1 MTLLERAAV
10 RADRGAVCTERGPAT
25 EAGAAADREA
35 ATERGTA
42 AARANTGQPDV
53 VLGGRY
59 RLGAQLGGGS
69 EAYVNEAWD
78 LETGSAVAVKIFR
91 STDSTD
97 NAPFR
102 RELDI
107 HGRLRHKNIV
117 RVLNS
122 GRCGDIGG
130 NGAIGDS
137 ADPAAGH
144 NQESRNY
151 VVTELVGGKDLRGIM
166 QDSPASMEQ
175 TAAWMTDVARALAH
189 VHRRG
194 IVHNDIKPGNILV
207 DFDSDPHGPGIAKL
221 ADFGIAL
228 NGRYSAPNSSSG
240 TPHYLSPEEVCG
252 GTSTTASDIYSLGLV
267 ALECLTGTKAFPG
280 PPLESM
286 VARTL
291 GEPRIPGTVRRR
303 WSMVL
308 HAMTDPNPAGRPSAS
323 QAVGMLRR
331 LSW

>member
-1 MTLLERAAV
+1 MTLLGRAAV
-10 RADRGAVCTERGPAT
+10 RADRGAVCTERG
-25 EAGAAADREA
+25 AAAERGA
-35 ATERGTA
+35 ATERGPATERGTTA
-42 AARANTGQPDV
+42 PRENASEPDV

-78 LETGSAVAVKIFR
+78 LETGRAVAVKIFR

-97 NAPFR
+97 NAPCR

-122 GRCGDIGG
+122 GRYGD
-130 NGAIGDS
+130 NEAIRDS
-137 ADPAAGH
+137 AGPAAGH
-144 NQESRNY
+144 SHGSRNY
-151 VVTELVGGKDLRGIM
+151 VVMELVGGKDLRWIM

-207 DFDSDPHGPGIAKL
+207 DFDSDPQGLGIAKL

-228 NGRYSAPNSSSG
+228 NGRHSAPNSSSG

-252 GTSTTASDIYSLGLV
+252 GTSTPASDIYSLGLV

-308 HAMTDPNPAGRPSAS
+308 HAMTDPHPAGRPSAG

>member
-1 MTLLERAAV
+1 VTLLERAAV
-10 RADRGAVCTERGPAT
+10 RADRGAACTERVDVAETSIGIT
-25 EAGAAADREA
+25 ETSLAPAAALAPA
-35 ATERGTA
+35 AVPAPA
-42 AARANTGQPDV
+42 AAPVISTASQPDV

-59 RLGAQLGGGS
+59 RLSAQLGGGS
-69 EAYVNEAWD
+69 EAYVNEAVD
-78 LETGSAVAVKIFR
+78 LVTGNAVAVKIFR
-91 STDSTD
+91 SRDSTD

-107 HGRLRHKNIV
+107 HGRLKHKNIV
-117 RVLNS
+117 RVLGS
-122 GRCGDIGG
+122 GE
-130 NGAIGDS
+130 
-137 ADPAAGH
+137 AANVSGE
-144 NQESRNY
+144 NLESRNY
-151 VVTELVGGKDLRGIM
+151 VVMELVAGKDLRGIM
-166 QDSPASMEQ
+166 HDNLASPEQ
-175 TAAWMTDVARALAH
+175 TAAWMTDIARALAH

-207 DFDSDPHGPGIAKL
+207 DFDSDPQGLGIAKL
-221 ADFGIAL
+221 ADFGIAV
-228 NGRYSAPNSSSG
+228 NGRHTAPNSSSG

-252 GTSTTASDIYSLGLV
+252 GVSTTASDIYSLGLV

-280 PPLESM
+280 TPLESM

-308 HAMTDPNPAGRPSAS
+308 HAMTDPRPAGRPSAS

>member
-1 MTLLERAAV
+1 M
-10 RADRGAVCTERGPAT
+10 
-25 EAGAAADREA
+25 
-35 ATERGTA
+35 
-42 AARANTGQPDV
+42 

-59 RLGAQLGGGS
+59 RLGARLGGGS

-78 LETGSAVAVKIFR
+78 LDAGRAVAVKIFR

-97 NAPFR
+97 DAPFR

-117 RVLNS
+117 RILNS
-122 GRCGDIGG
+122 GDGGDTGHSADGG
-130 NGAIGDS
+130 YSADGGDTGDS
-137 ADPAAGH
+137 ADPAGH

-151 VVTELVGGKDLRGIM
+151 VVMELVGGKDLRRIL
-166 QDSPASMEQ
+166 QDRPASPEQ
-175 TAAWMTDVARALAH
+175 AAAWMTDIARALTH

-207 DFDSDPHGPGIAKL
+207 DFASDPQGLGIAKL

-228 NGRYSAPNSSSG
+228 NGRHPAPNSSSG
-240 TPHYLSPEEVCG
+240 TPQYLSPEEVCG
-252 GTSTTASDIYSLGLV
+252 GPSTSASDIYSLGLV

-291 GEPRIPGTVRRR
+291 REPRIPGTVRRR

-308 HAMTDPNPAGRPSAS
+308 HAMTDPRPAGRPSAS

>member
-10 RADRGAVCTERGPAT
+10 RADRGAACTDR
-25 EAGAAADREA
+25 AGARDM
-35 ATERGTA
+35 ATATA
-42 AARANTGQPDV
+42 AATTATAASLSNASQPHV
-53 VLGGRY
+53 LLGGRY

-78 LETGSAVAVKIFR
+78 LATGRAVAVKIFR
-91 STDSTD
+91 STDSAD
-97 NAPFR
+97 NAPFQ

-117 RVLNS
+117 KVLDS
-122 GRCGDIGG
+122 GETGD
-130 NGAIGDS
+130 AGD
-137 ADPAAGH
+137 H
-144 NQESRNY
+144 HQESRDY
-151 VVTELVGGKDLRGIM
+151 VVMELVGGKDLRGIM
-166 QDSPASMEQ
+166 QQNPASPEQ
-175 TAAWMTDVARALAH
+175 TAAWMTDIARALAH
-189 VHRRG
+189 IHRRG

-207 DFDSDPHGPGIAKL
+207 DFDSDPRGPGIAKL

-228 NGRYSAPNSSSG
+228 NGRHAAPNSSSG

-252 GTSTTASDIYSLGLV
+252 GASTTASDIYSLGLV

-280 PPLESM
+280 TPLESM

-291 GEPRIPGTVRRR
+291 GEPRLPGTVRRR

-308 HAMTDPNPAGRPSAS
+308 HAMTDPRPARRPSAS

>member
-1 MTLLERAAV
+1 MTLLDRAAV
-10 RADRGAVCTERGPAT
+10 RADRGAATAERPAANASAN
-25 EAGAAADREA
+25 AGAKAVH
-35 ATERGTA
+35 
-42 AARANTGQPDV
+42 QDV

-78 LETGSAVAVKIFR
+78 LLSGKTVAVKIFR
-91 STDSTD
+91 STNSMD

-102 RELDI
+102 RELEI

-117 RVLNS
+117 RILDS
-122 GRCGDIGG
+122 GDTE
-130 NGAIGDS
+130 
-137 ADPAAGH
+137 AGVNH
-144 NQESRNY
+144 DVRDF
-151 VVTELVGGKDLRGIM
+151 VVMELVAGKDLRWIL
-166 QDSPASMEQ
+166 QDKPASPEQ

-207 DFDSDPHGPGIAKL
+207 DFASDPGGPGVAKL

-228 NGRYSAPNSSSG
+228 NGRHAVPNSSSG

-308 HAMTDPNPAGRPSAS
+308 HAMTDPDPAGRPSAS
-323 QAVGMLRR
+323 QTVGMLRR

>member
-1 MTLLERAAV
+1 MLLDRAAV
-10 RADRGAVCTERGPAT
+10 RADRGA
-25 EAGAAADREA
+25 AGIDRQIA
-35 ATERGTA
+35 GNDRGTLA
-42 AARANTGQPDV
+42 GHRAIAVNAVHPEV

-78 LETGSAVAVKIFR
+78 LLSGKSVAVKIFR
-91 STDSTD
+91 STDTMD

-102 RELDI
+102 RELEI

-117 RVLNS
+117 RVLDS
-122 GRCGDIGG
+122 GDTGKTVDGG
-130 NGAIGDS
+130 S
-137 ADPAAGH
+137 
-144 NQESRNY
+144 QKSRRF
-151 VVTELVGGKDLRGIM
+151 VVMELVGGKDLRGFL
-166 QDSPASMEQ
+166 QNNAASPEQ
-175 TAAWMTDVARALAH
+175 TAAWMTDIARALAH

-207 DFDSDPHGPGIAKL
+207 DFASDPGGPGIAKL

-228 NGRYSAPNSSSG
+228 DGRRAAPNSSSG

-308 HAMTDPNPAGRPSAS
+308 HAMTDPDPAGRPSAS

>member
-10 RADRGAVCTERGPAT
+10 RADRGAVCT
-25 EAGAAADREA
+25 DR
-35 ATERGTA
+35 A
-42 AARANTGQPDV
+42 AARETSRAARVTATAASAAATASAATAASANASHPNV

-59 RLGAQLGGGS
+59 RLGSQLGGGS
-69 EAYVNEAWD
+69 EAYVKEAWD
-78 LETGSAVAVKIFR
+78 LDTGKAVAVKIFR

-117 RVLNS
+117 RVLDS
-122 GRCGDIGG
+122 GDTH
-130 NGAIGDS
+130 
-137 ADPAAGH
+137 DPG
-144 NQESRNY
+144 
-151 VVTELVGGKDLRGIM
+151 VTD
-166 QDSPASMEQ
+166 
-175 TAAWMTDVARALAH
+175 H
-189 VHRRG
+189 V
-194 IVHNDIKPGNILV
+194 
-207 DFDSDPHGPGIAKL
+207 
-221 ADFGIAL
+221 
-228 NGRYSAPNSSSG
+228 
-240 TPHYLSPEEVCG
+240 
-252 GTSTTASDIYSLGLV
+252 
-267 ALECLTGTKAFPG
+267 ECLTGTKAFPG

>member
-1 MTLLERAAV
+1 VILLDRAAV
-10 RADRGAVCTERGPAT
+10 RADRGA
-25 EAGAAADREA
+25 AGTDRQAAGND
-35 ATERGTA
+35 RGTLA
-42 AARANTGQPDV
+42 GHRALAVNAVHPEV

-78 LETGSAVAVKIFR
+78 LLSGKSVAVKIFR
-91 STDSTD
+91 STDTMD

-102 RELDI
+102 RELEI

-117 RVLNS
+117 RVLDS
-122 GRCGDIGG
+122 GDTGKTVDGG
-130 NGAIGDS
+130 S
-137 ADPAAGH
+137 
-144 NQESRNY
+144 QKSRRF
-151 VVTELVGGKDLRGIM
+151 VVMELVGGKDLRGYL
-166 QDSPASMEQ
+166 QNNAASPKQ
-175 TAAWMTDVARALAH
+175 TAAWMTDIARALAH

-207 DFDSDPHGPGIAKL
+207 DFASDPGGPGIAKL

-228 NGRYSAPNSSSG
+228 DGRRAAPNSSSG

-308 HAMTDPNPAGRPSAS
+308 HAMTDPDPAGRPSAS

>member
-10 RADRGAVCTERGPAT
+10 RADRGAAGIDRQGGGTDRGAI
-25 EAGAAADREA
+25 ADHHAVAANEVHP
-35 ATERGTA
+35 E
-42 AARANTGQPDV
+42 V
-53 VLGGRY
+53 VLGERY

-69 EAYVNEAWD
+69 EAYVNEARD
-78 LETGSAVAVKIFR
+78 LLSGKTVAVKIFR
-91 STDSTD
+91 STDSMD

-102 RELDI
+102 RELEI
-107 HGRLRHKNIV
+107 HGRLRHRNIV
-117 RVLNS
+117 RVLDS
-122 GRCGDIGG
+122 GDTP
-130 NGAIGDS
+130 GAGS
-137 ADPAAGH
+137 
-144 NQESRNY
+144 QKSRSF
-151 VVTELVGGKDLRGIM
+151 VVMELVGGKDLRGFL
-166 QDSPASMEQ
+166 QDNPASPEQ
-175 TAAWMTDVARALAH
+175 TAAWMTDIARALAH

-207 DFDSDPHGPGIAKL
+207 DFASDPRGLGIAKL

-228 NGRYSAPNSSSG
+228 NGRHAAPNSSSG

-308 HAMTDPNPAGRPSAS
+308 HAMTDPDPAGRPSAS

>member
-10 RADRGAVCTERGPAT
+10 RADRGAAGIDRQGGGTDRGAI
-25 EAGAAADREA
+25 ADHHAVAANEVHP
-35 ATERGTA
+35 E
-42 AARANTGQPDV
+42 V
-53 VLGGRY
+53 VLGERY

-69 EAYVNEAWD
+69 EAYVNEARD
-78 LETGSAVAVKIFR
+78 LLSGKTVAVKIFR

-102 RELDI
+102 RELEI
-107 HGRLRHKNIV
+107 HGRLRHRNIV
-117 RVLNS
+117 RVLDS
-122 GRCGDIGG
+122 GDTP
-130 NGAIGDS
+130 GAGSQI
-137 ADPAAGH
+137 
-144 NQESRNY
+144 SRSF
-151 VVTELVGGKDLRGIM
+151 VVMELVGGKDLRGFL
-166 QDSPASMEQ
+166 QDNPASPEQ
-175 TAAWMTDVARALAH
+175 TAAWMTDIARALAH

-207 DFDSDPHGPGIAKL
+207 DFASDPRGLGIAKL

-228 NGRYSAPNSSSG
+228 NGRHAAPNSSSG

-308 HAMTDPNPAGRPSAS
+308 HAMTDPDPAGRPSAS

>member
-1 MTLLERAAV
+1 VTLLDRAAV
-10 RADRGAVCTERGPAT
+10 RADRGAATAERPAANASAN
-25 EAGAAADREA
+25 AGAKSVH
-35 ATERGTA
+35 
-42 AARANTGQPDV
+42 QDV
-53 VLGGRY
+53 LLGGRY

-78 LETGSAVAVKIFR
+78 LLSGKTVAVKIFR
-91 STDSTD
+91 STNSLD

-102 RELDI
+102 RELEI
-107 HGRLRHKNIV
+107 HGRLRHRNIV
-117 RVLNS
+117 RILDS
-122 GRCGDIGG
+122 GDTDSRGD
-130 NGAIGDS
+130 GAGVGQDNR
-137 ADPAAGH
+137 H
-144 NQESRNY
+144 F
-151 VVTELVGGKDLRGIM
+151 VVMELVAGKDLRWIL
-166 QDSPASMEQ
+166 QDKPASPEQ

-207 DFDSDPHGPGIAKL
+207 DFASDPGGPGVAKL

-228 NGRYSAPNSSSG
+228 NGRHGVPNSSSG

-308 HAMTDPNPAGRPSAS
+308 HAMTDPDPAGRPSAS
-323 QAVGMLRR
+323 QTVGMLRR

>member
-1 MTLLERAAV
+1 MA
-10 RADRGAVCTERGPAT
+10 RADRRTTSAGAVLPE
-25 EAGAAADREA
+25 
-35 ATERGTA
+35 
-42 AARANTGQPDV
+42 V

-78 LETGSAVAVKIFR
+78 LLSDKPVAVKIFR
-91 STDSTD
+91 STDSMD

-102 RELDI
+102 RELEI

-117 RVLNS
+117 RVLDS
-122 GRCGDIGG
+122 GNMEGDKTVG
-130 NGAIGDS
+130 S
-137 ADPAAGH
+137 
-144 NQESRNY
+144 QESRNF
-151 VVTELVGGKDLRGIM
+151 VVMELVDGKDLRGFL
-166 QDSPASMEQ
+166 QENPASPEQ
-175 TAAWMTDVARALAH
+175 TAAWMTDIARALAH

-194 IVHNDIKPGNILV
+194 IVHNDIKPGNILI
-207 DFDSDPHGPGIAKL
+207 DFASDPGLGVAKL

-228 NGRYSAPNSSSG
+228 NGRHAAPNSSSG

-308 HAMTDPNPAGRPSAS
+308 HAMTDPDPAGRPSAS
-323 QAVGMLRR
+323 HAVGMLRR
-331 LSW
+331 LNW

>member
-1 MTLLERAAV
+1 M
-10 RADRGAVCTERGPAT
+10 
-25 EAGAAADREA
+25 
-35 ATERGTA
+35 
-42 AARANTGQPDV
+42 
-53 VLGGRY
+53 LGGRY

-78 LETGSAVAVKIFR
+78 LDAGRAVAVKIFR

-97 NAPFR
+97 DAPFR

-117 RVLNS
+117 RILNS
-122 GRCGDIGG
+122 GDCGDTGH
-130 NGAIGDS
+130 S
-137 ADPAAGH
+137 ADPAARL

-151 VVTELVGGKDLRGIM
+151 VVMELVGGKDLRWIM
-166 QDSPASMEQ
+166 QDSPASPEQ
-175 TAAWMTDVARALAH
+175 AAAWMTDIARALAH

-207 DFDSDPHGPGIAKL
+207 DFASDPQGLGIAKL

-228 NGRYSAPNSSSG
+228 NGRHPAPNSSSG
-240 TPHYLSPEEVCG
+240 TPQYLSPEEVRG
-252 GTSTTASDIYSLGLV
+252 GPSTTASDIYSLGLV

-291 GEPRIPGTVRRR
+291 REPRIPGTVRRR

-308 HAMTDPNPAGRPSAS
+308 HAMTDPRPAGRPSAS

>member
-10 RADRGAVCTERGPAT
+10 RADRGAAGIDRQGAGTDRG
-25 EAGAAADREA
+25 
-35 ATERGTA
+35 
-42 AARANTGQPDV
+42 ARADHHAVAANEV

-69 EAYVNEAWD
+69 EAYVNEARD
-78 LETGSAVAVKIFR
+78 LLSGKSVAVKIFR
-91 STDSTD
+91 STDSMD

-102 RELDI
+102 RELEI
-107 HGRLRHKNIV
+107 HGRLRHRNIV
-117 RVLNS
+117 RVLDS
-122 GRCGDIGG
+122 GDTPGAGG
-130 NGAIGDS
+130 VGS
-137 ADPAAGH
+137 
-144 NQESRNY
+144 QKSRSF
-151 VVTELVGGKDLRGIM
+151 VVMELVGGKDLRGFL
-166 QDSPASMEQ
+166 QDNPASPEQ
-175 TAAWMTDVARALAH
+175 TAAWMTDIARALAH

-207 DFDSDPHGPGIAKL
+207 DFASDPRGLGIAKL

-228 NGRYSAPNSSSG
+228 NGRHAAPNSSSG

-291 GEPRIPGTVRRR
+291 REPRIPGTVRRR

-308 HAMTDPNPAGRPSAS
+308 HAMTDPDPAGRPSAS

>member
-10 RADRGAVCTERGPAT
+10 RADRGAAGIDRQG
-25 EAGAAADREA
+25 AGAD
-35 ATERGTA
+35 RGTVADHHAVA
-42 AARANTGQPDV
+42 ANQVHPEV

-69 EAYVNEAWD
+69 EAYVNEARD
-78 LETGSAVAVKIFR
+78 LLSGKSVAVKIFR
-91 STDSTD
+91 STDSMD

-102 RELDI
+102 RELEI
-107 HGRLRHKNIV
+107 HGRLRHRNIV
-117 RVLNS
+117 KVLDS
-122 GRCGDIGG
+122 GDTTGTGDTPDAGG
-130 NGAIGDS
+130 VGSQKGRS
-137 ADPAAGH
+137 F
-144 NQESRNY
+144 
-151 VVTELVGGKDLRGIM
+151 VVMELVGGKDLRGFL
-166 QDSPASMEQ
+166 QDNPASPEQ
-175 TAAWMTDVARALAH
+175 TAAWMTDIARALAH

-207 DFDSDPHGPGIAKL
+207 DFASDPRGLGIAKL

-228 NGRYSAPNSSSG
+228 NGRHAAPNSSSG

-308 HAMTDPNPAGRPSAS
+308 HAMTDPDPAGRPSAS

>member
-1 MTLLERAAV
+1 MTLLDRAVV
-10 RADRGAVCTERGPAT
+10 RADRGAAGIDRRVAGTDRGAM
-25 EAGAAADREA
+25 GANAVHPE
-35 ATERGTA
+35 
-42 AARANTGQPDV
+42 V

-69 EAYVNEAWD
+69 EAYVNEARD
-78 LETGSAVAVKIFR
+78 LLSGKSVAVKIFR
-91 STDSTD
+91 STDSKD
-97 NAPFR
+97 NSPFR
-102 RELDI
+102 RELEI

-117 RVLNS
+117 RVLDS
-122 GRCGDIGG
+122 GD
-130 NGAIGDS
+130 AVDS
-137 ADPAAGH
+137 DKTESAGSR
-144 NQESRNY
+144 ESRSF
-151 VVTELVGGKDLRGIM
+151 VVMELVGGKDLRGFL
-166 QDSPASMEQ
+166 QDNPASPKQ
-175 TAAWMTDVARALAH
+175 TAAWMTDIARALAH

-207 DFDSDPHGPGIAKL
+207 DFASDPGGPGIAKL

-228 NGRYSAPNSSSG
+228 NGRHAAPNSSSG

-308 HAMTDPNPAGRPSAS
+308 HAMTDPDPAGRPSAS

-331 LSW
+331 LGW

>member
-1 MTLLERAAV
+1 M
-10 RADRGAVCTERGPAT
+10 
-25 EAGAAADREA
+25 
-35 ATERGTA
+35 
-42 AARANTGQPDV
+42 

-69 EAYVNEAWD
+69 EAYVNEARD
-78 LETGSAVAVKIFR
+78 LLSGKSVAVKIFR
-91 STDSTD
+91 STDSMD

-102 RELDI
+102 RELEI
-107 HGRLRHKNIV
+107 HGRLRHRNIV
-117 RVLNS
+117 KVLDS
-122 GRCGDIGG
+122 GDTTGTGDTPDAGG
-130 NGAIGDS
+130 VGSQKGRS
-137 ADPAAGH
+137 F
-144 NQESRNY
+144 
-151 VVTELVGGKDLRGIM
+151 VVMELVGGKDLRGFL
-166 QDSPASMEQ
+166 QDNPASPEQ
-175 TAAWMTDVARALAH
+175 TAAWMTDIARALAH

-207 DFDSDPHGPGIAKL
+207 DFASDPRGLGIAKL

-228 NGRYSAPNSSSG
+228 NGRHAAPNSSSG

-308 HAMTDPNPAGRPSAS
+308 HAMTDPDPAGRPSAS

>member
-1 MTLLERAAV
+1 MTLLDRAVV
-10 RADRGAVCTERGPAT
+10 RADRGAAGMDRQVAQTDRQVAQSDRGAM
-25 EAGAAADREA
+25 AASSMHPE
-35 ATERGTA
+35 
-42 AARANTGQPDV
+42 V

-69 EAYVNEAWD
+69 EAYVNEALD
-78 LETGSAVAVKIFR
+78 LLSGKSVAVKIFR
-91 STDSTD
+91 STDSMD

-102 RELDI
+102 RELEI

-117 RVLNS
+117 RVLDS
-122 GRCGDIGG
+122 GDTVDAVDAGDAGKT
-130 NGAIGDS
+130 GAGAS
-137 ADPAAGH
+137 
-144 NQESRNY
+144 QESRSF
-151 VVTELVGGKDLRGIM
+151 VVMELVGGKDLRGFL
-166 QDSPASMEQ
+166 QNNAASPEQ
-175 TAAWMTDVARALAH
+175 TAAWMTDIARALAH

-207 DFDSDPHGPGIAKL
+207 DFASDPRGLGTAKL
-221 ADFGIAL
+221 ADFGIAI
-228 NGRYSAPNSSSG
+228 NGRHAAPNSSSG

-308 HAMTDPNPAGRPSAS
+308 HAMTDPDPAGRPSAS

>member
-1 MTLLERAAV
+1 VTLLERAAV
-10 RADRGAVCTERGPAT
+10 RADRGAVCTERAAKRETSTTAVATATSTSIVAGTPA
-25 EAGAAADREA
+25 AIAVASSDS
-35 ATERGTA
+35 
-42 AARANTGQPDV
+42 QPDV

-59 RLGAQLGGGS
+59 RLGTQLGGGS

-78 LETGSAVAVKIFR
+78 LATGKAVAVKIFR
-91 STDSTD
+91 STDSAD

-102 RELDI
+102 RELEI

-117 RVLNS
+117 RVLDS
-122 GRCGDIGG
+122 
-130 NGAIGDS
+130 GDS
-137 ADPAAGH
+137 RDAGIH
-144 NQESRNY
+144 HQESRSY
-151 VVTELVGGKDLRGIM
+151 VVLELVGGKDLRGIM
-166 QDSPASMEQ
+166 HHNPASPEQ
-175 TAAWMTDVARALAH
+175 TAAWMTDIARALAH

-207 DFDSDPHGPGIAKL
+207 DFASDPQGPGIAKL
-221 ADFGIAL
+221 TDFGIAL
-228 NGRYSAPNSSSG
+228 NGRHAAPNSSSG

-252 GTSTTASDIYSLGLV
+252 EASTTASDIYSLGLV

-280 PPLESM
+280 TPLESM

-308 HAMTDPNPAGRPSAS
+308 HAMTDPRPAGRPSAS
-323 QAVGMLRR
+323 QTVGMLRR

>member
-10 RADRGAVCTERGPAT
+10 RADRGAVCTDRGADSTDPT
-25 EAGAAADREA
+25 GARDIPTAPRAAVA
-35 ATERGTA
+35 AP
-42 AARANTGQPDV
+42 ANTSQPAL

-59 RLGAQLGGGS
+59 RLGTQLGGGS
-69 EAYVNEAWD
+69 EAYVKEALD
-78 LETGSAVAVKIFR
+78 LVTGKTVAVKIFR
-91 STDSTD
+91 STDSGGS
-97 NAPFR
+97 APFR

-107 HGRLRHKNIV
+107 HGRLRHRNIV
-117 RVLNS
+117 RVLGS
-122 GRCGDIGG
+122 GTTV
-130 NGAIGDS
+130 
-137 ADPAAGH
+137 DPAEAGRH
-144 NQESRNY
+144 QEHRNY
-151 VVTELVGGKDLRGIM
+151 VVMELVGGKDLRGIM
-166 QDSPASMEQ
+166 QHNQASPEQ

-207 DFDSDPHGPGIAKL
+207 DFASDPQGHGTAKL

-228 NGRYSAPNSSSG
+228 KGRHGAPNSSSG

-252 GTSTTASDIYSLGLV
+252 GASTSASDIYSLGLV

-291 GEPRIPGTVRRR
+291 GEPRLPGTVRRR

-308 HAMTDPNPAGRPSAS
+308 HAMTDPRPAGRPSAS